1 MGASSRGLFSRSLGG
16 AARAPRRPSR
26 GSQPRSRQLAAELLE
41 RRYALA
47 ATPTATV
54 AGPVLSGLI
63 GQDIPLT
70 VSFDNTGTD
79 IGYSPFVDIVMP
91 ATGDAPPTPNDGISF
106 KPGSASYN
114 GLSLVTTVL
123 TFNASG
129 EATHPFA
136 KNPDGSSV
144 IVNGKAGDQLVVV
157 QLPFGSYGPDQPA
170 AVINFTGSVSPL
182 AQPNQ

>member
-1 MGASSRGLFSRSLGG
+1 
-16 AARAPRRPSR
+16 
-26 GSQPRSRQLAAELLE
+26 LE
-41 RRYALA
+41 KRYALA

-54 AGPVLSGLI
+54 AGPVLSSLI

-70 VSFDNTGTD
+70 VTFDNTGTD

-91 ATGDAPPTPNDGISF
+91 VTGDAPPTPNDGISF

-114 GLSLVTTVL
+114 GLSLTTTVL
-123 TFNASG
+123 TFNAAG

-144 IVNGKAGDQLVVV
+144 IVNGKPGDQLVVV

-182 AQPNQ
+182 AQPNHTYDVTATGGFQ